1 MIPKFIYKTAPS
13 LNPEIKEINDLLE
26 KQNKGWKVKFYDDD
40 QCLNFLIN
48 DFQNNNINFKKNV
61 IIAYNKLIP
70 GAYKADLWRLCIIY
84 EYGGVYIDATSQTL
98 LPLES
103 FLDLN
108 KNFSTVKGKFKNCFQ
123 IAFFASIKNNPFLKT
138 YIMQILT
145 NIKYKIIGTSPIFPT
160 GPLCAYLVAKKYNF
174 TKDIYLPLK
183 AINGAYICRKTGR
196 KVIKQ
201 YAKNH
206 AILIKRNNKN
216 DYRTLWK
223 KKKIYK

>member
-84 EYGGVYIDATSQTL
+84 EYIRRS
-98 LPLES
+98 
-103 FLDLN
+103 
-108 KNFSTVKGKFKNCFQ
+108 
-123 IAFFASIKNNPFLKT
+123 
-138 YIMQILT
+138 
-145 NIKYKIIGTSPIFPT
+145 
-160 GPLCAYLVAKKYNF
+160 
-174 TKDIYLPLK
+174 
-183 AINGAYICRKTGR
+183 R
-196 KVIKQ
+196 
-201 YAKNH
+201 H
-206 AILIKRNNKN
+206 A
-216 DYRTLWK
+216 
-223 KKKIYK
+223 

>member
-26 KQNKGWKVKFYDDD
+26 KKNKGWKVKFYNDD

-48 DFQNNNINFKKNV
+48 DFQNNNLNFKNNV

-103 FLDLN
+103 FLDFN
-108 KNFSTVKGKFKNCFQ
+108 KKFSTVQGKFKNCLQ
-123 IAFFASIKNNPFLKT
+123 IAFFASVKNNLFLKT
-138 YIMQILT
+138 YIKQILT
-145 NIKYKIIGTSPIFPT
+145 HIKYKIQGKSPLYPT
-160 GPLCAYLVAKKYNF
+160 GPHCAYLVAQKYNF
-174 TKDIYLPLK
+174 TKEIYLPLK
-183 AINGAYICRKTGR
+183 AIEGAYICRKTGK

-201 YAKNH
+201 YSKNH
-206 AILIKRNNKN
+206 SIIIKRNNKN
-216 DYRTLWK
+216 NYRTLWK
-223 KKKIYK
+223 KNLIYK